1 MLIRHKAE
9 HDPLTDLLN
18 RGSFE
23 KLLRIYEEGD
33 SPFALIMVDVDYFK
47 TVNDTC
53 GHAAGDDTLKKIAS
67 LLTTTFRSSDYVC
80 RIGGDEFLVLCL
92 GIEEKDLREHVEK
105 LRMDMKEHQVTMAV
119 GMIWKEHGPKDID
132 LLLNESE
139 RLMYEDKDRYY
150 KEHGL
155 KRRR

>member
-1 MLIRHKAE
+1 ME
-9 HDPLTDLLN
+9 
-18 RGSFE
+18 
-23 KLLRIYEEGD
+23 
-33 SPFALIMVDVDYFK
+33 SPHHLQIQAAVPGVFK
-47 TVNDTC
+47 
-53 GHAAGDDTLKKIAS
+53 GYGL
-67 LLTTTFRSSDYVC
+67 Y